1 MGHYYKIITGDT
13 RSLDYMGGS
22 QNMWAL
28 YWGYEWGLC
37 RGSIG
42 VIQGLCRV

>member
-22 QNMWAL
+22 QNMRAL
-28 YWGYEWGLC
+28 YGGYVG
-37 RGSIG
+37 GSIG